1 MHFIKIQMDK
11 QLPDS
16 FEREYWL
23 STTTDKF
30 ALNKNYRKAVKR
42 RQLSYVNFVHRFPNH
57 KDR

>member
-1 MHFIKIQMDK
+1 MYFIKIQTHK

-16 FEREYWL
+16 FEREYQQ
-23 STTTDKF
+23 STTTDRF

-42 RQLSYVNFVHRFPNH
+42 RQLLHVNFANRFPNH